1 LEILLGT
8 LVVLVVTKKKSFE
21 GSMKFEGATVARA
34 LKQTTTQVVNPD
46 VRVRIWSFAVYMLV

>member
-1 LEILLGT
+1 
-8 LVVLVVTKKKSFE
+8 VLVVTKKKSFE

-46 VRVRIWSFAVYMLV
+46 VRVRIWSFAVFILV